1 MTFVDGYLPAL
12 LTQAAHQLIGSFA
25 DVVRSHGLS
34 VLEWRVLATLADN
47 DAMSV
52 GLLARRAA
60 TKQPT
65 LTRLLDR
72 MAQQGHVERGE
83 HGQDRRL
90 TLVRVT
96 PAGRV
101 LACKLVEQAKAQQ
114 RVALQSFGP
123 ERLQQL
129 EELLRLLIDR
139 HGASGD
145 VFATPV

>member
-1 MTFVDGYLPAL
+1 MAFVDRYLPAL
-12 LTQAAHQLIGSFA
+12 LTQAAHQLVGSFT
-25 DVVRSHGLS
+25 DVVRSHRLS

-52 GLLARRAA
+52 GQLARHAA

-65 LTRLLDR
+65 LTRLLVR

-83 HGQDRRL
+83 HGKDRRL

-96 PAGRV
+96 PTGRA
-101 LACKLVEQAKAQQ
+101 LAWKLMEQAEAQQ
-114 RVALQSFGP
+114 RTALQSFGP

-129 EELLRLLIDR
+129 EELLRLLIDQ
-139 HGASGD
+139 HGTSAD
-145 VFATPV
+145 VAGSLV